1 MNSFLSEFLMISDF
15 KTVLFILVLF
25 GTFSVVKQMETKKVK
40 FSTRTILATL
50 MGLFVG
56 VVIQFVAGF
65 PENPSEITWLS
76 EVSKW
81 YGLFG
86 YGFMDLLRMLVVPL
100 VFTSILR
107 VIINMNDDNLG
118 ALTGKTIGML
128 LITTALS
135 AVVGIVL
142 GNVMKLGVGTDISMI
157 ETDSALKEIT
167 PIVDTLRGLLPA
179 NPVMSMAE
187 GAVVPVVIFA
197 AFLGLATKRQTKKY
211 FDVVKPF
218 IDLVEAFY
226 KIILSVAMTVIKFMP
241 YAVVALLANT
251 ITGRGISSIFSVIQF
266 IIATYIGVA
275 IMFAIHLAILSLAGI
290 NPIKYVKNATEPLL
304 LAFTSRSSLGTLPVT
319 IDTLTNNQ
327 KLDEG
332 TASFVASLA
341 SNMGMNACA
350 GLYPALMAVTIAN
363 MAGIEQTASFY
374 AMLIVVIT
382 VGSLGIAGLPGTATM
397 AVSVVLSGVGLGA
410 YFPLAGGIIAIDPI
424 LDMGRT
430 MLNVNGGMTTAM
442 VVGKSLGKLDQSSET
457 ENK

>member
-25 GTFSVVKQMETKKVK
+25 GTFSVVKQMESKKVK

-65 PENPSEITWLS
+65 PENPSEVTWLT

-86 YGFMDLLRMLVVPL
+86 YGFMDLLKMLVVPL

-135 AVVGIVL
+135 AAVGIIL

-167 PIVDTLRGLLPA
+167 PIVDTLRGLLPE

-266 IIATYIGVA
+266 IIAIYIGVA
-275 IMFAIHLAILSLAGI
+275 IMFVIHLGILSLVGI
-290 NPIKYVKNATEPLL
+290 NPINYVKNATEPLL

-319 IDTLTNNQ
+319 IDTLTNKQ

-341 SNMGMNACA
+341 ANMGMNACA

-410 YFPLAGGIIAIDPI
+410 YFPLAGGIVAIDPI

-442 VVGKSLGKLDQSSET
+442 VVGKSLGKLDETKET